1 MPAIERERMNRER
14 VAEAIRLREDGRT
27 RQDEA
32 TLEQARTLLL
42 ELGAAYPEDAEIT
55 YQTAIAHDNLGL
67 EREAIDFYVR
77 ALAQGLSGADRERAL
92 LGPGSTYRGLGEYH
106 VAVETLRAGV
116 SEFPRN
122 RALQVFLA
130 MALYNIQRHTEA
142 MELLLTN
149 LIETTTDEKLI
160 YYKRPLTYY
169 AAHLDE
175 VE

>member
-1 MPAIERERMNRER
+1 MNRDR
-14 VAEAIRLREDGRT
+14 VAEAIRLREDGRA

-32 TLEQARTLLL
+32 TLERARTVLL
-42 ELGAAYPEDAEIT
+42 ELGAEYPKDAEIT

-67 EREAIDFYVR
+67 EREAIGFYVR
-77 ALAQGLSGADRERAL
+77 ALAQGLTGTDRERAL
-92 LGPGSTYRGLGEYH
+92 LGLGSTYRGLGEYSL
-106 VAVETLRAGV
+106 AVETLRQGV
-116 SEFPRN
+116 SEFPQN

-130 MALYNIQRHTEA
+130 MALYNTQRHTEA

-160 YYKRPLTYY
+160 YYKRPIAYY

-175 VE
+175 IE